1 MGELFVISD
10 EFQKKLH
17 PKALEVF
24 NNWSVDILNQTK
36 AEEFSPDDREFLSA
50 ADIIKLKR
58 IYEVSE
64 CLNKCV
70 DIKDGDKLYDVYF
83 GDIFISKGAISQF
96 KKDLRG

>member
-1 MGELFVISD
+1 MGELFIISD
-10 EFQKKLH
+10 EFKKKLH

-36 AEEFSPDDREFLSA
+36 VEEFSPDDQEFLSA

-70 DIKDGDKLYDVYF
+70 DIKDGINFMMSILVTFSLAKGLYRSLKE
-83 GDIFISKGAISQF
+83 IC
-96 KKDLRG
+96 